1 MPPTSRERVRSS
13 TVSKTRC
20 IVECLL
26 SRVLSR
32 LSLVRVTVG
41 YAAML
46 VVVATTLLIL
56 GPRVEDAVVS
66 ARGMARLRHLQSNET
81 TPLYR
86 HGCGDVAGR
95 LGAALAAL

>member
-1 MPPTSRERVRSS
+1 M
-13 TVSKTRC
+13 
-20 IVECLL
+20 
-26 SRVLSR
+26 
-32 LSLVRVTVG
+32 RVTVG

-66 ARGMARLRHLQSNET
+66 ARGMARLWQLLSNET

>member
-1 MPPTSRERVRSS
+1 M
-13 TVSKTRC
+13 
-20 IVECLL
+20 
-26 SRVLSR
+26 
-32 LSLVRVTVG
+32 TVG

-66 ARGMARLRHLQSNET
+66 ARGMARLRQLLSNET

-86 HGCGDVAGR
+86 HGCGEVGSSGR
-95 LGAALAAL
+95 GTRGALTAVDHRHARSDLCW